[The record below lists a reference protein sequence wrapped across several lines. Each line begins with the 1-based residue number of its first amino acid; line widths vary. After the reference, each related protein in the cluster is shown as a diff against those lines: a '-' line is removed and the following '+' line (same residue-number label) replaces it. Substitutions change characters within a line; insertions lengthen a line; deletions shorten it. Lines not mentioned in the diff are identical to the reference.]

1 MKQTRLNALAR
12 DERLLT
18 YLTQNKAIWQSFGPF
33 SDQVTAL
40 QKTVDNR
47 RAALS
52 GQQVQTEG
60 VTAAKGDA
68 HKSAIDA
75 TLRIARFAASY
86 ALAHHDTDLYAQ
98 AARSRTYLLR
108 LPDDQSI
115 AVMRQMLDAI
125 APKIALLKDYGIRH
139 EELED
144 AQKKID
150 DAEALRNAPRSVID
164 TRVVS
169 GKSLA
174 PEERLARY
182 AIKIMDN
189 AIHFFDY
196 TEPKFVAGYW
206 QAHIIIDEGGR
217 HDDNPPASPQ

>member
-1 MKQTRLNALAR
+1 MKQNRLNALAR

-18 YLTQNKAIWQSFGPF
+18 YLTKNKAIWQSFRPF
-33 SDQVTAL
+33 ADQVSAL
-40 QKTVDNR
+40 QQTVANR

-60 VTAAKGDA
+60 VTTAKGDA

-125 APKIALLKDYGIRH
+125 APKMERLEDYGIRP
-139 EELED
+139 ED
-144 AQKKID
+144 LDNARKKIEE
-150 DAEALRNAPRSVID
+150 AEALRNAPRSVID

-174 PEERLARY
+174 PEERLARHT
-182 AIKIMDN
+182 IKIMDN

-217 HDDNPPASPQ
+217 HEDNPPAASQ